1 MAYPD
6 SLAHA
11 IDALQVWVHSR
22 PSWLLLTG
30 DSVRINESLDALE
43 ELWAG
48 TKHGSVIRV
57 SPSMTPAD
65 ITRVSTSF
73 NHDRSDATW
82 EDGSALGDDVPE
94 HNAPRH
100 DGLVIIHNAHLL
112 EVDTAAAVAQHFS
125 A

>member
-1 MAYPD
+1 MAHPD

-11 IDALQVWVHSR
+11 IDALQVWVQAH

-30 DSVRINESLDALE
+30 DSVRINESLDALG

-48 TKHGSVIRV
+48 MKHGSVIRV

-65 ITRVSTSF
+65 VTRMSTSF
-73 NHDRSDATW
+73 NHERSDV
-82 EDGSALGDDVPE
+82 EGDDGGALRGDGLE
-94 HNAPRH
+94 HNAPQR

-112 EVDTAAAVAQHFS
+112 EV
-125 A
+125 